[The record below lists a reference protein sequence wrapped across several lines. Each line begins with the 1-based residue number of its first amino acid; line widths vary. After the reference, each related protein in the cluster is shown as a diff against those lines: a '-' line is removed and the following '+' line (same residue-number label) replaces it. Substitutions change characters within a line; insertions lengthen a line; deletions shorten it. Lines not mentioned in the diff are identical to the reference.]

1 MNSFENLAILCDL
14 YIICVTTDTE
24 NVKLLRK
31 AKETTVN
38 EPRPK
43 EDFMRRRI
51 SARVMN
57 IFMKTVSI
65 SNGLISRVVY
75 IGNTKN
81 GYHLSGSQNLFC
93 RRKLTLHE
101 NCNVYKILTF
111 VNFS

>member
-24 NVKLLRK
+24 NVKLLSGQG
-31 AKETTVN
+31 TTVN

-51 SARVMN
+51 SAHVMN

-65 SNGLISRVVY
+65 SNGLISRVIY

-101 NCNVYKILTF
+101 NCNAYKILTF